1 MTQWKDDRHV
11 QHPLTKKILQPE
23 TVHNWE
29 EEGNEKPP
37 RKNNFPRKNSEP
49 CVWFML
55 RSKSSMRRSPL
66 LK

>member
-23 TVHNWE
+23 TVHIWE

-37 RKNNFPRKNSEP
+37 RKNNFPRKK
-49 CVWFML
+49 L
-55 RSKSSMRRSPL
+55 RALCLVHVTLEVEYATQPSP
-66 LK
+66 